1 MSRRFN
7 IIVTVVIS
15 AIFLGL
21 TSVFWQ
27 SYVRFGE
34 ACKDFGLSAAYYFC
48 ELFGIDYS
56 FTPTVTEYSD
66 VLQWEI
72 LLPSDWAGFTASAKE
87 YFALLIGGENFAG
100 YWAKVG
106 DVMLVAAKVIAVLLP
121 CVIVLILVIYRM
133 YRQGNTKHNQDT
145 KPLKIFKWLARWTY
159 QPVKRAVLSY
169 RDYLSEHKGIWVC
182 WIILWVFHLNLAS
195 IVTGFFAYYFYFV
208 LSFDVGNL
216 YVQVCKLFID
226 LQVIFRHFPW
236 WSIVTVCWLLFNR
249 WRKNIALNRL
259 RHFEARNCGFINE
272 LPIVS
277 MACGSMG
284 KRKTT
289 LITDMVLSQEVM
301 FRQKALEILQNSDMK
316 FPYFPWIKFEDE
328 LRRCMEHGTVY
339 NLASVKTWVALK
351 RQRFARHRNIHWQIY
366 SYELERYGDTFDD
379 ALKVN
384 GLFEVLETYAMAY
397 FIYVLESSLIVA
409 NYSIRTDNR
418 MLDNGNFPLWLVDFF
433 PKNRRLESR
442 HAHILD
448 FDVLRLGKKVLENNP
463 RAGSFEFG
471 VVAITEIGKER
482 GNNLEL
488 REIKKG
494 SEDTNQKNDLF
505 NSWLK
510 MCRHSATVDNFPFI
524 KVFTDEQRPESWGAD
539 ARDLADIIN
548 IASCGELRL
557 ALPFYTIEEMI
568 SEWAFNRFMR
578 LYEDFRF
585 RRGDNTLLVH
595 ILKNFVAWF
604 WRRNLRIYNRFGYSV
619 LKIEKERGTMDG
631 KTENKKYYL
640 MNAKIYAKRFSTDCF
655 SDYFNE
661 LARRSHVG
669 LMDYLEYATEK
680 ASVAE
685 LRAQNSYFINLL
697 YGGNPLKNVRSI
709 RMAVITSPFAPQRG
723 AAECAG
729 SRLPKNRSSSRRY
742 VRSRH
747 RR

>member
-7 IIVTVVIS
+7 IAVTVIIS
-15 AIFLGL
+15 LAFVSLGA
-21 TSVFWQ
+21 VFWQ
-27 SYVRFGE
+27 SYVRFAE
-34 ACKDFGLSAAYYFC
+34 SCRDFGLSVAYYFC
-48 ELFGIDYS
+48 ELIGIDYS
-56 FTPTVTEYSD
+56 FMPTVTEYSD

-72 LLPSDWAGFTASAKE
+72 LLPSDLEGFTASAGN
-87 YFALLIGGENFAG
+87 FFSLLIDGENFAG
-100 YWAKVG
+100 YWSAVG
-106 DVMLVAAKVIAVLLP
+106 DVMLVVAKVIAILLP
-121 CVIVLILVIYRM
+121 CILVLWFVLWRM
-133 YRQGNTKHNQDT
+133 YRHGNTDHNRDT
-145 KPLKIFKWLARWTY
+145 VPLRIFKAIAKWTY
-159 QPVKRAVLSY
+159 QPIKRAILSY
-169 RDYLSEHKGIWVC
+169 RDYLSEHRTVWIC
-182 WIILWVFHLNLAS
+182 WIILWVFHLNAAS
-195 IVTGFFAYYFYFV
+195 IVMGFFAYYFYFV
-208 LSFDVGNL
+208 LSFDVTNL

-249 WRKNIALNRL
+249 WRKKIALNRL

-277 MACGSMG
+277 MSCGSMG

-301 FRQKALEILQNSDMK
+301 FRQKALEILQNNDMK

-328 LRRCMEHGTVY
+328 LRACMEHGTVY

-351 RQRFARHRNIHWQIY
+351 RSRFIRHRNAEWQLY
-366 SYELERYGDTFDD
+366 CYDYRRYGNVFDD
-379 ALKVN
+379 ALKISR
-384 GLFEVLETYAMAY
+384 LFDVLETYAQAY
-397 FIYVLESSLIVA
+397 FIYIMQSSLIVA
-409 NYSIRTDNR
+409 NYSIRTDNAL
-418 MLDNGNFPLWLVDFF
+418 MDCGNFPLWLTDFF
-433 PKNRRLESR
+433 PKRSRECSR

-448 FDVLRLGKKVLENNP
+448 FDMLRLGKKVLENNP

-488 REIKKG
+488 KEVKKG
-494 SEDTNQKNDLF
+494 TDEANQKNDLF

-539 ARDLADIIN
+539 ARDLCDVIHIV
-548 IASCGELRL
+548 SSGEQRL
-557 ALPFYTIEEMI
+557 ALPLYTIEEMI
-568 SEWAFNRFMR
+568 SEWVFNRFMR

-595 ILKNFVAWF
+595 IIKSVTAWL
-604 WRRNLRIYNRFGYSV
+604 WRRNLRIYNRFGYSI

-655 SDYFNE
+655 SDYFNDM
-661 LARRSHVG
+661 AKKSKTG
-669 LMDYLEYATEK
+669 LMDYIEYVTEK
-680 ASVAE
+680 ATVDE
-685 LRAQNSYFINLL
+685 LKMQNSYFINSL
-697 YGGNPLKNVRSI
+697 YGNAGN
-709 RMAVITSPFAPQRG
+709 
-723 AAECAG
+723 G
-729 SRLPKNRSSSRRY
+729 SA
-742 VRSRH
+742 
-747 RR
+747 

>member
-7 IIVTVVIS
+7 IVVTIVIS

-21 TSVFWQ
+21 TAIFWQ

-34 ACKDFGLSAAYYFC
+34 ACRDFGLSVAYYFC
-48 ELFGIDYS
+48 ELIGIDYS
-56 FTPTVTEYSD
+56 FTPTVTEYSG

-72 LLPSDWAGFTASAKE
+72 LLPSDWDGFTVSAKQ
-87 YFALLIGGENFAG
+87 YFALLIDGENFVS
-100 YWAKVG
+100 YWSAVG
-106 DVMLVAAKVIAVLLP
+106 NVMLIVAKIIAILLP
-121 CVIVLILVIYRM
+121 CVLVLWLVLWRM
-133 YRQGNTKHNQDT
+133 YRHGNTDHNRDT
-145 KPLKIFKWLARWTY
+145 VPLKVFKRLARWTY
-159 QPVKRAVLSY
+159 QPIKRAILSY
-169 RDYLSEHKGIWVC
+169 RDYLSGHRAVWVC
-182 WIILWVFHLNLAS
+182 WIVLWVFHLNGAS
-195 IVTGFFAYYFYFV
+195 VVMGFLAYYFYFV
-208 LSFDVGNL
+208 LSFDVANL

-226 LQVIFRHFPW
+226 LQVIFRNFPW

-249 WRKNIALNRL
+249 WRKRIALNRL

-277 MACGSMG
+277 MSCGSMG
-284 KRKTT
+284 RKKTT

-301 FRQKALEILQNSDMK
+301 FRQKALEILQTNDMK
-316 FPYFPWIKFEDE
+316 FPYFPWIAFEDE

-339 NLASVKTWVALK
+339 NLASVKAWVALK
-351 RQRFARHRNIHWQIY
+351 RSRFIRHRNAQTQLY
-366 SYELERYGDTFDD
+366 GYDYARYGTTFDD
-379 ALKVN
+379 SLKISR
-384 GLFEVLETYAMAY
+384 LFEVLETYAMAY
-397 FIYVLESSLIVA
+397 FIYVVQSSLIVA
-409 NYSIRTDNR
+409 NYSIRTDNAI
-418 MLDNGNFPLWLVDFF
+418 LDNGNFPLWLTDFF
-433 PKNRRLESR
+433 PKNRRTESR
-442 HAHILD
+442 HVHILD

-463 RAGSFEFG
+463 KAGSFEFG

-488 REIKKG
+488 KEVKRNTD
-494 SEDTNQKNDLF
+494 DTNQKNDLF

-557 ALPFYTIEEMI
+557 ALPFYTIEEML

-595 ILKNFVAWF
+595 ILKSITAWL
-604 WRRNLRIYNRFGYSV
+604 WRRNLRIYNRFGYSI

-655 SDYFNE
+655 SDYFNDM
-661 LARRSHVG
+661 AKKSKTG
-669 LMDYLEYATEK
+669 LTDYIEYATEK
-680 ASVAE
+680 ATVGE
-685 LRAQNSYFINLL
+685 LKMQNSYFINLL
-697 YGGNPLKNVRSI
+697 YGNAGN
-709 RMAVITSPFAPQRG
+709 
-723 AAECAG
+723 G
-729 SRLPKNRSSSRRY
+729 SA
-742 VRSRH
+742 
-747 RR
+747 

>member
-7 IIVTVVIS
+7 IAVTAIISLAFVVLG
-15 AIFLGL
+15 IF
-21 TSVFWQ
+21 VFGQ
-27 SYVRFGE
+27 SYVRFAE
-34 ACKDFGLSAAYYFC
+34 SCRDFGLSVAYYFC
-48 ELFGIDYS
+48 ELVGIDYS
-56 FTPTVTEYSD
+56 FTPTVTEYSG

-72 LLPSDWAGFTASAKE
+72 LLPSDWDGFTASAKE
-87 YFALLIGGENFAG
+87 YFALLIDGENFAG
-100 YWAKVG
+100 YWSAVG
-106 DVMLVAAKVIAVLLP
+106 NVLVVVAKVIAVLLP

-145 KPLKIFKWLARWTY
+145 KPLRVFKAISKYTY
-159 QPVKRAVLSY
+159 QPLKRAVLSY
-169 RDYLSEHKGIWVC
+169 RDYLQQNPAIWIC
-182 WIILWVFHLNLAS
+182 WIILWVFHLNAAS
-195 IVTGFFAYYFYFV
+195 IVMGFFAYYFYFV
-208 LSFDVGNL
+208 LSFDVTNL

-236 WSIVTVCWLLFNR
+236 WSIATVCWLLFNR
-249 WRKNIALNRL
+249 SRKKIALNRL

-277 MACGSMG
+277 MSCGSMG
-284 KRKTT
+284 KKKTT

-301 FRQKALEILQNSDMK
+301 FRQKALSILQQNDMK
-316 FPYFPWIKFEDE
+316 FPYFPWIAFEDE
-328 LRRCMEHGTVY
+328 LRSCMEHGTIY
-339 NLASVKTWVALK
+339 NLASVKALVTLK
-351 RQRFARHRNIHWQIY
+351 RSRFIRHRNAEWQLY
-366 SYELERYGDTFDD
+366 GYDCKRYGGTFYD

-384 GLFEVLETYAMAY
+384 GLFDVLETYAQAY

-409 NYSIRTDNR
+409 NYSIRTDNAL
-418 MLDNGNFPLWLVDFF
+418 LDNGNFPLWLTDFF
-433 PKNRRLESR
+433 PKRRRDSSR

-463 RAGSFEFG
+463 QAGSFEFG

-488 REIKKG
+488 KEVKRNTD
-494 SEDTNQKNDLF
+494 DTNQKNDLF

-548 IASCGELRL
+548 IASCGDMRL
-557 ALPFYTIEEMI
+557 ALPFYTIEEML
-568 SEWAFNRFMR
+568 SEWAFNRFLS
-578 LYEDFRF
+578 LYYDFRF

-595 ILKNFVAWF
+595 ILKSVVAWL

-640 MNAKIYAKRFSTDCF
+640 MSAKIYAQRFSTDCF
-655 SDYFNE
+655 SDYFNDM
-661 LARRSHVG
+661 ARRSYTG
-669 LMDYLEYATEK
+669 LADYLEYATEK
-680 ASVAE
+680 ASVEE
-685 LRAQNSYFINLL
+685 LKMQNSYFINSL
-697 YGGNPLKNVRSI
+697 YRDADGD
-709 RMAVITSPFAPQRG
+709 
-723 AAECAG
+723 
-729 SRLPKNRSSSRRY
+729 SSA
-742 VRSRH
+742 
-747 RR
+747 

>member
-1 MSRRFN
+1 MRRN
-7 IIVTVVIS
+7 IVITVIIS
-15 AIFLGL
+15 LVFLALGA
-21 TSVFWQ
+21 VFWQ
-27 SYVRFGE
+27 SYLRFVE
-34 ACKDFGLSAAYYFC
+34 ACRDFGLSAAYYFC
-48 ELFGIDYS
+48 ERFGVEYA
-56 FTPTVTEYSD
+56 FTPTVTKYSA
-66 VLQWEI
+66 VMQWDI
-72 LLPSDWAGFTASAKE
+72 LFPSDFAGFTDAAGK
-87 YFALLIGGENFAG
+87 YFSLLISGENFAG

-106 DVMLVAAKVIAVLLP
+106 SVLGIIAKVLIIALP
-121 CVIVLILVIYRM
+121 CVLLLVVIVRAM
-133 YRQGNTKHNQDT
+133 YRKTNTKHNYDT
-145 KPLKIFKWLARWTY
+145 LPLRIFKWLARRTY
-159 QPVKRAVLSY
+159 QPVKRAVKSY
-169 RDYLSEHKGIWVC
+169 FAFLRRYSWIVVC
-182 WIILWVFHLNLAS
+182 WALLWVFHLNLAS
-195 IVTGFFAYYFYFV
+195 VVIAFFAYYFYFV

-249 WRKNIALNRL
+249 WRKRIALNRL
-259 RHFEARNCGFINE
+259 RHYEARNCGFINE

-301 FRQKALEILQNSDMK
+301 FRQKALSILQNNDMK
-316 FPYFPWIKFEDE
+316 FPYFPWIAFEDE

-339 NLASVKTWVALK
+339 NLASVKAWVALK
-351 RQRFARHRNIHWQIY
+351 RSRFARHRNAQTQLY
-366 SYELERYGDTFDD
+366 GYDYARYGTTFDD
-379 ALKVN
+379 SLKISR
-384 GLFEVLETYAMAY
+384 LFEVLETYAQAY

-409 NYSIRTDNR
+409 NYSVRTDNL
-418 MLDNGNFPLWLVDFF
+418 MADNGNFPMWLTDFF
-433 PKNRRLESR
+433 PKRRRPQSR

-448 FDVLRLGKKVLENNP
+448 FDVLRLGKKVIENNP
-463 RAGSFEFG
+463 QAGSFEFG

-488 REIKKG
+488 KEVKKG
-494 SEDTNQKNDLF
+494 AEDTNQKNDLF

-557 ALPFYTIEEMI
+557 ALPFYTIEEML

-595 ILKNFVAWF
+595 IFKSVVAWF

-631 KTENKKYYL
+631 KMENKKYYL
-640 MNAKIYAKRFSTDCF
+640 MNAKIYAQRFSTDCF
-655 SDYFNE
+655 SDYFNDM
-661 LARRSHVG
+661 AKKSKTG

-685 LRAQNSYFINLL
+685 LRVQNSYFINLL
-697 YGGNPLKNVRSI
+697 YGGNP
-709 RMAVITSPFAPQRG
+709 
-723 AAECAG
+723 
-729 SRLPKNRSSSRRY
+729 
-742 VRSRH
+742 
-747 RR
+747 

>member
-1 MSRRFN
+1 MRKRFN
-7 IIVTVVIS
+7 IAVTVIIS
-15 AIFLGL
+15 LAFLALGA
-21 TSVFWQ
+21 VFRQ

-34 ACKDFGLSAAYYFC
+34 ACRDFGLSVAYYFC
-48 ELFGIDYS
+48 ELIGIDYS
-56 FTPTVTEYSD
+56 FTPTVTEYSG

-72 LLPSDWAGFTASAKE
+72 LLPSGLEGFTTSAGN
-87 YFALLIGGENFAG
+87 FFSLLIDGENFAG
-100 YWAKVG
+100 YWSTVG
-106 DVMLVAAKVIAVLLP
+106 NVMLVVAKIIAILLP
-121 CVIVLILVIYRM
+121 CVLVLWLVLWRM
-133 YRQGNTKHNQDT
+133 YRHGNTDHNRDT
-145 KPLKIFKWLARWTY
+145 VPLRIFKAIASKTY
-159 QPVKRAVLSY
+159 QPIKRAVLSY
-169 RDYLSEHKGIWVC
+169 REYLSGHKSIWVC
-182 WIILWVFHLNLAS
+182 WIVLWMFHLNLAS
-195 IVTGFFAYYFYFV
+195 IVTGFLAYYFYFV
-208 LSFDVGNL
+208 LSFDVANL

-284 KRKTT
+284 KKKAT

-301 FRQKALEILQNSDMK
+301 FRQKALEILQQNDMK
-316 FPYFPWIKFEDE
+316 FPYFPWIAFEDE

-339 NLASVKTWVALK
+339 NLASVKAWVALK
-351 RQRFARHRNIHWQIY
+351 RSRFIRHRNAQTQLY
-366 SYELERYGDTFDD
+366 GYDYARYGTTFDD
-379 ALKVN
+379 SLKISR
-384 GLFEVLETYAMAY
+384 LFEVLETYAMAY

-409 NYSIRTDNR
+409 NYSVRTDN
-418 MLDNGNFPLWLVDFF
+418 MMADNGNFPMWITDFF
-433 PKNRRLESR
+433 PKRRRPQSR

-448 FDVLRLGKKVLENNP
+448 FDVLRLGRKVLENNP
-463 RAGSFEFG
+463 KAGSFEFG
-471 VVAITEIGKER
+471 VVGITEIGKER

-494 SEDTNQKNDLF
+494 AEDTNQKNDLF

-548 IASCGELRL
+548 IASCGDMRL
-557 ALPFYTIEEMI
+557 ALPFYTIEEML
-568 SEWAFNRFMR
+568 SEWAFNRFLS
-578 LYEDFRF
+578 LYYDFRF

-595 ILKNFVAWF
+595 ILKSVVAWL

-640 MNAKIYAKRFSTDCF
+640 MSAKIYAQRFSTDCF
-655 SDYFNE
+655 SDYFNDM
-661 LARRSHVG
+661 ARRSYTG
-669 LMDYLEYATEK
+669 LADYLEYATEK
-680 ASVAE
+680 ASVEE
-685 LRAQNSYFINLL
+685 LKMQNSYFINSL
-697 YGGNPLKNVRSI
+697 YKDADGD
-709 RMAVITSPFAPQRG
+709 
-723 AAECAG
+723 G
-729 SRLPKNRSSSRRY
+729 SA
-742 VRSRH
+742 
-747 RR
+747 

>member
-7 IIVTVVIS
+7 IAVTVIIS
-15 AIFLGL
+15 LAFVVLGA
-21 TSVFWQ
+21 VFWQ
-27 SYVRFGE
+27 SYVRFAE
-34 ACKDFGLSAAYYFC
+34 SCRDFGLSVAYYFC
-48 ELFGIDYS
+48 ELIGIDYS
-56 FTPTVTEYSD
+56 FTPTVTEYSG
-66 VLQWEI
+66 VLQWDI
-72 LLPSDWAGFTASAKE
+72 LLPSDLEGFTASAGN
-87 YFALLIGGENFAG
+87 FFSLLIDGENFAN
-100 YWAKVG
+100 YWSELG
-106 DVMLVAAKVIAVLLP
+106 NVMLVVAKVIAVLLP
-121 CVIVLILVIYRM
+121 CVLVLWLVLWRM
-133 YRQGNTKHNQDT
+133 YRHGNTDHNRDT
-145 KPLKIFKWLARWTY
+145 VPLKVFKRLARWMY
-159 QPVKRAVLSY
+159 QPIKRAVLSY
-169 RDYLSEHKGIWVC
+169 REYLSEHKAVWVC
-182 WIILWVFHLNLAS
+182 WIILWVFHLNAAS
-195 IVTGFFAYYFYFV
+195 IVMGFLAYYFYFV

-226 LQVIFRHFPW
+226 LQVVFRHFPW

-249 WRKNIALNRL
+249 WRKRIALDRL

-277 MACGSMG
+277 MSCGSMG

-301 FRQKALEILQNSDMK
+301 FRQKALEILQNNDMK
-316 FPYFPWIKFEDE
+316 FPYFPWIAFEDE

-339 NLASVKTWVALK
+339 SLASVKTWVALK
-351 RQRFARHRNIHWQIY
+351 RQRFARHHNIHWQIY
-366 SYELERYGDTFDD
+366 GYELQRYGDTFDD
-379 ALKVN
+379 ALKIN
-384 GLFEVLETYAMAY
+384 GLFDVLETYAMAY
-397 FIYVLESSLIVA
+397 FIYVIQSSLIVA
-409 NYSIRTDNR
+409 NYSVRTDNR
-418 MLDNGNFPLWLVDFF
+418 MLDNGNFPLWLTDFF
-433 PKNRRLESR
+433 PKDRRTESR

-448 FDVLRLGKKVLENNP
+448 FDVLRLGRKILENNP

-488 REIKKG
+488 KEVKKG
-494 SEDTNQKNDLF
+494 AEDTNQKNDLF

-548 IASCGELRL
+548 IASCGDMRL

-595 ILKNFVAWF
+595 ILKSVTAWL
-604 WRRNLRIYNRFGYSV
+604 WRRNLRIYNRFGYSI

-655 SDYFNE
+655 SDYFND

-669 LMDYLEYATEK
+669 LMDCLEYATEK
-680 ASVAE
+680 ASIAE
-685 LRAQNSYFINLL
+685 LRTQNSYFINAL
-697 YGGNPLKNVRSI
+697 YGNN
-709 RMAVITSPFAPQRG
+709 AP
-723 AAECAG
+723 
-729 SRLPKNRSSSRRY
+729 
-742 VRSRH
+742 
-747 RR
+747 

>member
-7 IIVTVVIS
+7 IIVTVVVS

-21 TSVFWQ
+21 TAVFWQ

-34 ACKDFGLSAAYYFC
+34 SCRDFGLSVAYYVC

-56 FTPTVTEYSD
+56 FMPTVTEYSG

-72 LLPSDWAGFTASAKE
+72 LLPDDWQGFTASAKE
-87 YFALLIGGENFAG
+87 YFALLISGENFAR

-121 CVIVLILVIYRM
+121 CVIVLLLVVVRM

-145 KPLKIFKWLARWTY
+145 KPLRVFKAISKYTY
-159 QPVKRAVLSY
+159 QPVKRAVLCY
-169 RDYLSEHKGIWVC
+169 REYLSEHKGIWVC
-182 WIILWVFHLNLAS
+182 WIILWVFHLNIAG
-195 IVTGFFAYYFYFV
+195 IIMGFFAYYFYFV

-249 WRKNIALNRL
+249 WRRNIALNRL
-259 RHFEARNCGFINE
+259 RHYEARNCGFINE

-301 FRQKALEILQNSDMK
+301 FRQKALEILQNNDMK
-316 FPYFPWIKFEDE
+316 FPYFPWIAFEDE
-328 LRRCMEHGTVY
+328 LRRCMEYGTVY

-366 SYELERYGDTFDD
+366 GYELERYGDTFDD

-397 FIYVLESSLIVA
+397 FIYVIQSSLIVA
-409 NYSIRTDNR
+409 NYSIRTDNQ
-418 MLDNGNFPLWLVDFF
+418 MLDNGNFPLWLTDFF
-433 PKNRRLESR
+433 L
-442 HAHILD
+442 
-448 FDVLRLGKKVLENNP
+448 VLRLGRKVLGNNP

-488 REIKKG
+488 KEVKKG
-494 SEDTNQKNDLF
+494 AEDTNQKNDLF

-557 ALPFYTIEEMI
+557 ALPFYTIEEML

-595 ILKNFVAWF
+595 ILKNVVAWL
-604 WRRNLRIYNRFGYSV
+604 WRRNLRIYNRFGYSI

-655 SDYFNE
+655 SDYFND
-661 LARRSHVG
+661 LARHSHVG

-685 LRAQNSYFINLL
+685 LRVQNSYFINLL
-697 YGGNPLKNVRSI
+697 YGGN
-709 RMAVITSPFAPQRG
+709 T
-723 AAECAG
+723 
-729 SRLPKNRSSSRRY
+729 
-742 VRSRH
+742 
-747 RR
+747 

>member
-1 MSRRFN
+1 MNRRFN

-21 TSVFWQ
+21 TAIFWQ

-34 ACKDFGLSAAYYFC
+34 TCKDFGLSAAYYAC

-56 FTPTVTEYSD
+56 FSPTVTEYSG

-72 LLPSDWAGFTASAKE
+72 LLPDDWNGFTASAKE
-87 YFALLIGGENFAG
+87 YFALLIDGENFAG
-100 YWAKVG
+100 YWAKVC
-106 DVMLVAAKVIAVLLP
+106 DIMLIAAKVIAVLLP
-121 CVIVLILVIYRM
+121 CVIVLLLVIYRM
-133 YRQGNTKHNQDT
+133 YRQGNAKHNQDT
-145 KPLKIFKWLARWTY
+145 KPLRAFKAISKYTY
-159 QPVKRAVLSY
+159 QPVKRAVLCY
-169 RDYLSEHKGIWVC
+169 REYLSEHKGIWAC

-208 LSFDVGNL
+208 LSFDVANL

-236 WSIVTVCWLLFNR
+236 WSIATVCWLLFNR
-249 WRKNIALNRL
+249 WRKRIALNRL

-301 FRQKALEILQNSDMK
+301 FRQKALEILQQNDMK
-316 FPYFPWIKFEDE
+316 FPYFPWIAFEDE
-328 LRRCMEHGTVY
+328 LRACMEHGTVY

-351 RQRFARHRNIHWQIY
+351 RQRFSRHHNIHWQIY
-366 SYELERYGDTFDD
+366 GYELGRYGGTFDD
-379 ALKVN
+379 ALKVSE
-384 GLFEVLETYAMAY
+384 LFEVLETYAMAY
-397 FIYVLESSLIVA
+397 FIYVIQSSLIVA
-409 NYSIRTDNR
+409 NYSIRTDNQ
-418 MLDNGNFPLWLVDFF
+418 MLDNGNFPLWLTDFF
-433 PKNRRLESR
+433 PKHRRLESR

-448 FDVLRLGKKVLENNP
+448 FDVLRLGRKVLENNP

-488 REIKKG
+488 KEVKKG
-494 SEDTNQKNDLF
+494 ADDTNQKNDLF

-548 IASCGELRL
+548 IASCGDMRL
-557 ALPFYTIEEMI
+557 ALPFYTIEEML

-595 ILKNFVAWF
+595 ILKNITAWL
-604 WRRNLRIYNRFGYSV
+604 WRRNLRIYNRYGYSI

-655 SDYFNE
+655 SDYFND

-697 YGGNPLKNVRSI
+697 YGGNP
-709 RMAVITSPFAPQRG
+709 
-723 AAECAG
+723 
-729 SRLPKNRSSSRRY
+729 
-742 VRSRH
+742 
-747 RR
+747 